1 MISQI
6 NGHLIEI
13 IGNTIVVDV
22 GGIGYEL
29 ELTTTALDNLPPIS
43 SDLILYTHFVV
54 REDAQ
59 LLYGFST
66 LSEREVFR
74 SLIRINGVGPK
85 LALSILSSI
94 SITQLA
100 KCVVDN
106 DPAVLTQVPGVGR
119 KTAERLLVDLK
130 NKLDQDLLKQV
141 PLQDTND
148 RDAIHEAEVALVGLG
163 YKNGEAK
170 KAVRDVYSAG
180 ATSEFLIKAA
190 LKAAASAAGAQ

>member
-106 DPAVLTQVPGVGR
+106 DPAVLTQVPGV
-119 KTAERLLVDLK
+119 
-130 NKLDQDLLKQV
+130 
-141 PLQDTND
+141 
-148 RDAIHEAEVALVGLG
+148 
-163 YKNGEAK
+163 
-170 KAVRDVYSAG
+170 
-180 ATSEFLIKAA
+180 
-190 LKAAASAAGAQ
+190 